1 MARDKPTVSV
11 KLDTRNEI
19 IYYADCLIRQLG
31 YNAFSYA
38 DIGKMMDV
46 RPAAIHY
53 YFQVKGDLGR
63 EVIQQELFR
72 IGEFRRW
79 NRKLSGGDQLKR
91 LFNSFYN
98 NSRSNEICL
107 MGSLTPDFATFDPS
121 MQKSVTE
128 LCDAVGDWVTY
139 CLEDE
144 REKDRM
150 RFEGTAG
157 DRALL
162 VVSVLLSSLLL
173 GRARGE
179 EVFVRMA
186 DRLLAD
192 LGADWRIADLPP
204 ALQGAGASPWSF
216 T

>member
-1 MARDKPTVSV
+1 VARDKPTVSV
-11 KLDTRNEI
+11 KSDTRNEI
-19 IYYADCLIRQLG
+19 VYYADSLIREVG
-31 YNAFSYA
+31 YNTFSYA
-38 DIGKMMDV
+38 DIGKWMDI
-46 RPAAIHY
+46 RPAAVHY
-53 YFQVKGDLGR
+53 YFQTKTDLGQ
-63 EVIQQELFR
+63 EVIRQELFR

-79 NRKLSGGDQLKR
+79 NKNLSGGDQLKR
-91 LFNSFYN
+91 LFRNFYF
-98 NSRSNEICL
+98 NSRGNQICL

-128 LCDAVGDWVTY
+128 LCDAVGDWVAY

-144 REKDRM
+144 REKGRM
-150 RFEGTAG
+150 RFEGTTG

-162 VVSVLLSSLLL
+162 VVSGLMSSLLL
-173 GRARGE
+173 GRVQGGE
-179 EVFVRMA
+179 IFARMA

-204 ALQGAGASPWSF
+204 ADGAGISPWSY